1 LKIGQIRQSLSGFYD
16 VYADGQLY
24 RTRARGN
31 FRKRRITPLV
41 GDQVEFDST
50 TPQEGYILKVLA
62 RETEL
67 VRPPVANVD
76 LAIVVTATT
85 AQEFSTNLLDRQ
97 LVALEVAGIQPV
109 IYMAKTDLL
118 SDEVYAQ
125 RATLAAAYEAIGY
138 QVVMDR
144 AAFAPSAMTA
154 IKQALAGHVAVV
166 MGQTGAGK
174 STLLNHLRPGLDL
187 ATGEISQA
195 LNRGKHTTRKISLI
209 EIADGLVADTP
220 GFSSYEVFD
229 IAANELTHYFPEYVR
244 LSADCKYRGCVHI
257 NEPKCAVKAALAA
270 GELLQSRYD
279 DYLQFYETIKN
290 KKVIYN
296 KKK

>member
-1 LKIGQIRQSLSGFYD
+1 MKVGQIRQSLSGFYD

-31 FRKRRITPLV
+31 FRKRKITPLV

-50 TPQEGYILKVLA
+50 TPQEGYVLKVLP
-62 RETEL
+62 RQTQL

-85 AQEFSTNLLDRQ
+85 PQEFSTNLLDRQ
-97 LVALEVAGIQPV
+97 LVALGVAGIDAV
-109 IYMAKTDLL
+109 IYFAKTDLL
-118 SDEVYAQ
+118 SDADYQ
-125 RATLAAAYEAIGY
+125 DRQTLAAAYRKIGY
-138 QVVMDR
+138 PVICDR
-144 AAFAPSAMTA
+144 TAFSEAALTMV
-154 IKQALAGHVAVV
+154 KRALAGHVAVV

-174 STLLNHLRPGLDL
+174 STLLNHLEPGLAL

-195 LNRGKHTTRKISLI
+195 LNRGKHTTRKVSLI
-209 EIADGLVADTP
+209 PVADGLVADTP

-229 IAANELTHYFPEYVR
+229 IAANELTHYFPEFVR

-257 NEPKCAVKAALAA
+257 NEPHCAVKAALDA
-270 GELLQSRYD
+270 GQLLTSRYD
-279 DYLQFYETIKN
+279 NYLQFYETIKN
-290 KKVIYN
+290 KKVVYN